1 MCPISLNKGALSL
14 VIFIMASPST
24 KQGGELPPAEEL
36 AARREQHEKVYP
48 HKDTLIVRNF
58 KSWDNRLRS

>member
-1 MCPISLNKGALSL
+1 
-14 VIFIMASPST
+14 MASPST

-36 AARREQHEKVYP
+36 AARREQLEKVYP